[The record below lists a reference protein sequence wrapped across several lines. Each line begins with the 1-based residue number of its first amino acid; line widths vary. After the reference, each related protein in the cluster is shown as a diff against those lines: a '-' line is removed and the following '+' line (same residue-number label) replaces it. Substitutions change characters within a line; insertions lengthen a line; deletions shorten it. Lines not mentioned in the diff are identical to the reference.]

1 MSYFILKTRLND
13 ASPRIFYLL
22 KDSLIPEEE
31 KDCVLHLKC
40 MSIRRFTGI
49 SELINYL
56 GQNTSN
62 NLHET
67 EPYILLKISWNEAVD
82 KFGLDYDSD
91 LEINTD
97 SGNE

>member
-22 KDSLIPEEE
+22 KDSLVPEDE
-31 KDCVLHLKC
+31 KDVVIHLKC
-40 MSIRRFTGI
+40 PSIRRFNGVT
-49 SELINYL
+49 ELMNYL
-56 GQNTSN
+56 EQNTSN

-67 EPYILLKISWNEAVD
+67 EPYILQKISWNEAVD

-91 LEINTD
+91 EEIQTEPD
-97 SGNE
+97 SE